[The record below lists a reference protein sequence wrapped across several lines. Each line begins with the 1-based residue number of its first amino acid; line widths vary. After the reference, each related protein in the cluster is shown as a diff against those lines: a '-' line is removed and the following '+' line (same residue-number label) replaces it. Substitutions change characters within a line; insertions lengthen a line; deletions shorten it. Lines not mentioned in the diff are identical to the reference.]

1 MGFGGMG
8 AMRGGFPGM
17 RGGLGSGSTMDY
29 VGGFGGFDG
38 GFGGGR
44 GVVSSYATKT
54 GRKPIGP
61 YMPTGVVNEGA
72 PPDEDK
78 IAALLERTKY
88 RLKRMQGER
97 TYRAPDF
104 QDGEMA
110 GKDCEV
116 FIGNLPMD
124 MYEDALIPVLEAFGT
139 LRETRLKM
147 DPASG
152 LGRGFCFVVYGD
164 AEEAKTCVKALK
176 NYEIAPHHRLK
187 VNIQLQN
194 CRLYVGNIPKK
205 MNKDQLISEFSK
217 FVSGVVDCVVYN
229 TPEFANRGFCFLDFD
244 THKAASDAKRQLPE
258 FPLFGQQKQV
268 GTAWAEKQEEPGED
282 VMSQVKVLMVRNLT
296 DDVDENVL
304 GQVKVVMIRNL

>member
-1 MGFGGMG
+1 
-8 AMRGGFPGM
+8 MRGGFPGM

-29 VGGFGGFDG
+29 GGGFGGFDG

-72 PPDEDK
+72 PPDEEK
-78 IAALLERTKY
+78 VGALLERTKY

-104 QDGEMA
+104 ADGEA
-110 GKDCEV
+110 PANDAEV

-124 MYEDALIPVLEAFGT
+124 MYEDVLIPVLEAFGT
-139 LRETRLKM
+139 LREVRLKM

-152 LGRGFCFVVYGD
+152 LGRGFCFVVYTNG
-164 AEEAKTCVKALK
+164 EEARTCVKALK
-176 NYEIAPHHRLK
+176 NYQIAPNHKLK

-194 CRLYVGNIPKK
+194 CRIYVGNIPKR
-205 MNKDQLISEFSK
+205 MNKDQLIQEFSK
-217 FVSGVVDCVVYN
+217 FVQGVVDCVVYN
-229 TPEFANRGFCFLDFD
+229 TPEYANRGFCFLDFD
-244 THKAASDAKRQLPE
+244 SHKAASDAKRQLPD
-258 FPLFGQQKQV
+258 FPLFGQQKQVVTKNCFFSSIHLIFEKV

-282 VMSQVKVLMVRNLT
+282 VMSQVKV
-296 DDVDENVL
+296 
-304 GQVKVVMIRNL
+304 VMIR